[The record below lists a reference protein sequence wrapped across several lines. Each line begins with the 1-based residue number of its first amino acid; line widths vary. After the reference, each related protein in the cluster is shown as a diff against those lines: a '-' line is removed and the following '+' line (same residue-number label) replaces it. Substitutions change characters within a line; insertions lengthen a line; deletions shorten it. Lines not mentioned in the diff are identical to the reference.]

1 MVAPVSTRNAPLPSA
16 PPTADAGTP
25 RGPNPSA
32 EPAYTPTRSSA
43 GVASSPLGGLAA
55 LRLGPAT
62 ASPSSGPRILP
73 PAPHGDPRTAALPRP
88 MHLQIHDRR
97 ALSGL
102 QDHPSLESVH
112 LKGNFTLE
120 DLKAL
125 PPTLRHLDLSECT
138 GSAKSRQAIAYLAG
152 LQLESLNVAGA
163 EIGDVGARWLA
174 ANPSLKWLNAAN
186 GGIGAA
192 GARMLAASPVL
203 MSLDLTQNAIG
214 DAGVQALAGSQSLR
228 YLAVRNCL
236 VTDVGAQALALNTK
250 LTSLDLGN
258 LVTETGNEAEQAGY
272 DQTANNITAQGAW
285 MLAQSRSL
293 KALSV
298 QGNELCGDDGVLA
311 LARNRTLTALNVA
324 FTNMTSASAK
334 ALADNPVLTT
344 LSVRW
349 NYGLDDAG
357 MAKLARSR
365 SLTSLD
371 ARDTGMSKRGALALA
386 DNARIN
392 VVHDHPNLTRTTPS
406 EPALWGLAGDPGQA
420 SRTTPGDAIG
430 PSASQGRHGSAGAH
444 HVSAEHP
451 ANSARADST
460 LEGVGLIGQY
470 FDWMAQEYGLNV
482 QAPQEMPWTLLRPS
496 ASDANHGNAGA
507 HGMSAEGMA
516 SSRMAAEIREGLGL
530 IDQYVD
536 RMEREYDL
544 QVRAP
549 AAQPDGAAPEG
560 PLSTLPGDVL
570 QTIADHAG
578 PRARR
583 ALTAVNKPLRD
594 AALAATKHLTIW
606 DDAAFSRLRNY
617 PALES
622 LSFHGPLSLADLR
635 ALPPSVRHLDL
646 SGCTGSA
653 ISEAGLAYLAR
664 LPLASLDLSDTGI
677 DDRGAQA
684 LAASAS
690 LTSLNLSGNGIDNAG
705 AQALGRNTVLT
716 TLDISANPIRNAGV
730 QALADSKSL
739 TSLAVRGIQ
748 IEASGIQALAAN
760 TVLRSLDISRN
771 DLSDESAT
779 ALGDNQT
786 LTSLKANDCGL
797 TNAMAEQIARIRSLD
812 TLEVGSNSIGD
823 TGVPK
828 IARNAKLRSLNLSR
842 NPITLLGLRALEI
855 SRTLK
860 SLDMSHI
867 KCGDQGALLLSK
879 NPALTSLTL
888 GFCGI
893 SSAGAQ
899 RLAANRTLVSLDL
912 RGNTLDLAAAW
923 ALAHAT
929 PLASLNVSDCKL
941 DDAAACAL
949 AESATLTSLDVSK
962 NRLSSRAAWA
972 LAANAVLTELSISH
986 NRIGPDGAQ
995 ALSESASLTF
1005 VDARSNGI
1013 GEAGARL
1020 LEANTRMRGTPQNPH
1035 FLAQNVPE

>member
-1 MVAPVSTRNAPLPSA
+1 MAAPVSTRNAPLPSA
-16 PPTADAGTP
+16 PATADAGTP

-88 MHLQIHDRR
+88 IHLQIHDRR

-102 QDHPSLESVH
+102 HDHPSLESVH
-112 LKGNFTLE
+112 LKGDFTLE

-125 PPTLRHLDLSECT
+125 PATLRHLDLSECT

-152 LQLESLNVAGA
+152 LQLESLNVTGA
-163 EIGDVGARWLA
+163 EIGNDGAQLLA

-186 GGIGAA
+186 GGIGAD

-214 DAGVQALAGSQSLR
+214 DAGVQALAGSRSLR

-236 VTDVGAQALALNTK
+236 VTDASTEALALNTK

-272 DQTANNITAQGAW
+272 DLTANNITAPGAW

-298 QGNELCGDDGVLA
+298 QGNDQCGDDGVLA

-371 ARDTGMSKRGALALA
+371 ARDTGMSKLGALALA
-386 DNARIN
+386 DNARIR
-392 VVHDHPNLTRTTPS
+392 VLHDHPNLTRATP
-406 EPALWGLAGDPGQA
+406 
-420 SRTTPGDAIG
+420 G
-430 PSASQGRHGSAGAH
+430 PSASQARHGSAGAH
-444 HVSAEHP
+444 PMSAEGP

-470 FDWMAQEYGLNV
+470 FDRMAREYGLNV
-482 QAPQEMPWTLLRPS
+482 QAPQEMSWPLLRPS
-496 ASDANHGNAGA
+496 AWDANHGNAGA
-507 HGMSAEGMA
+507 HDVSAESLA

-536 RMEREYDL
+536 RMEQEYGL
-544 QVRAP
+544 PVRAP
-549 AAQPDGAAPEG
+549 AAQPDGTAPEG
-560 PLSTLPGDVL
+560 PLSTLPADVL

-578 PRARR
+578 PRVRR
-583 ALTAVNKPLRD
+583 ALTAVNKPLRE

-653 ISEAGLAYLAR
+653 ISEAGLAYLAQ
-664 LPLASLDLSDTGI
+664 LPLASLNLSDAGI
-677 DDRGAQA
+677 DDRGAQV
-684 LAASAS
+684 LATSAS

-739 TSLAVRGIQ
+739 TSLAVRGIG
-748 IEASGIQALAAN
+748 IGDTGIQALAAN

-771 DLSDESAT
+771 DLSNASAT
-779 ALGDNQT
+779 ALGNNQT

-812 TLEVGSNSIGD
+812 TLEVSSNSIGD

-828 IARNAKLRSLNLSR
+828 IARNATLRSLNLSR
-842 NPITLLGLRALEI
+842 NPITLQGLRALEI

-867 KCGDQGALLLSK
+867 QCGDQGALLLSK

-912 RGNTLDLAAAW
+912 RGNTLDLTAAW

-949 AESATLTSLDVSK
+949 AESSTLTSLDVSE

-972 LAANAVLTELSISH
+972 LAANTVLTELSISH

-995 ALSESASLTF
+995 ALSESTSLTF
-1005 VDARSNGI
+1005 LDARSNGI

-1020 LEANTRMRGTPQNPH
+1020 LEDNTRMRGTPQNPH
-1035 FLAQNVPE
+1035 FLAQDVLE

>member
-16 PPTADAGTP
+16 PATADAGTP

-102 QDHPSLESVH
+102 HDHPSLESVH
-112 LKGNFTLE
+112 LKGHFTLE

-125 PPTLRHLDLSECT
+125 PTTLRHLDLSECT

-163 EIGDVGARWLA
+163 EIGDGGAQLLA
-174 ANPSLKWLNAAN
+174 ANPSLKSLNAAN
-186 GGIGAA
+186 GGIGTA

-214 DAGVQALAGSQSLR
+214 DGGVQALASSLSLR
-228 YLAVRNCL
+228 YLAARNCL

-298 QGNELCGDDGVLA
+298 QGNDQCGDDGVLA

-334 ALADNPVLTT
+334 ALADNPVLTS

-371 ARDTGMSKRGALALA
+371 ARDTGMSKLGALALA
-386 DNARIN
+386 DNARIR
-392 VVHDHPNLTRTTPS
+392 VLHDHPNLTRATP
-406 EPALWGLAGDPGQA
+406 
-420 SRTTPGDAIG
+420 G
-430 PSASQGRHGSAGAH
+430 PSASQARHSSAGAH

-470 FDWMAQEYGLNV
+470 FDRMAQEYGLNV
-482 QAPQEMPWTLLRPS
+482 QAPQAMPWTLLRPS

-507 HGMSAEGMA
+507 HGMSAEGLA

-536 RMEREYDL
+536 RMEREYEL

-549 AAQPDGAAPEG
+549 AAQPDDAAPEG
-560 PLSTLPGDVL
+560 PLSTLPADVL
-570 QTIADHAG
+570 QTIAAHAG
-578 PRARR
+578 PRGRR
-583 ALTAVNKPLRD
+583 ALTAVNKPLRE

-606 DDAAFSRLRNY
+606 DEAAFSRLRNY

-664 LPLASLDLSDTGI
+664 LPLESLDLSDTGI

-716 TLDISANPIRNAGV
+716 ALDISANPIRTVGI
-730 QALADSKSL
+730 QALAESKSL
-739 TSLAVRGIQ
+739 TSLAVRGIR
-748 IEASGIQALAAN
+748 IEESGIQALAAN
-760 TVLRSLDISRN
+760 TVLESLDISRN
-771 DLSDESAT
+771 DLSNTSAT

-797 TNAMAEQIARIRSLD
+797 TNAMAEQIARIRSLH
-812 TLEVGSNSIGD
+812 TLEVSSNSIGD

-828 IARNAKLRSLNLSR
+828 IARNATLRSLNLSR
-842 NPITLLGLRALEI
+842 NPITLEGLRALEI

-867 KCGDQGALLLSK
+867 RCGDQGALLLSK
-879 NPALTSLTL
+879 NRALTSLTL

-923 ALAHAT
+923 ALARAT

-949 AESATLTSLDVSK
+949 AESPTLTSLDVSE
-962 NRLSSRAAWA
+962 NQLSSRAAWA
-972 LAANAVLTELSISH
+972 FATNAVLTSLHISH
-986 NRIGPDGAQ
+986 NHIGPDGAQ
-995 ALSESASLTF
+995 ALAESASLTF
-1005 VDARSNGI
+1005 LDARATGI

-1020 LEANTRMRGTPQNPH
+1020 LEANTRIQGTPQNPH
-1035 FLAQNVPE
+1035 FLAQYVPR

>member
-112 LKGNFTLE
+112 LKGHFTLE

-125 PPTLRHLDLSECT
+125 PATLRHLDLSECT

-163 EIGDVGARWLA
+163 EIGDGGAQLLA
-174 ANPSLKWLNAAN
+174 ANPSLKSLNAAN
-186 GGIGAA
+186 GGIGTA

-214 DAGVQALAGSQSLR
+214 DGGVQALASSQSLR

-298 QGNELCGDDGVLA
+298 QGNDQCGDDGVLA

-334 ALADNPVLTT
+334 ALADNPVLTS

-371 ARDTGMSKRGALALA
+371 ARDTGMSKLGALALA
-386 DNARIN
+386 DNARIR
-392 VVHDHPNLTRTTPS
+392 VLHDHPNLTRATP
-406 EPALWGLAGDPGQA
+406 
-420 SRTTPGDAIG
+420 G
-430 PSASQGRHGSAGAH
+430 PSASQARHSSAGAH

-460 LEGVGLIGQY
+460 QEGVGLIGQY

-536 RMEREYDL
+536 RMEREYEL

-549 AAQPDGAAPEG
+549 AAQPDDAAPEG
-560 PLSTLPGDVL
+560 PLSTLPADVL
-570 QTIADHAG
+570 QTIAAHAG
-578 PRARR
+578 PRGRR
-583 ALTAVNKPLRD
+583 ALTAVNKPLRE

-606 DDAAFSRLRNY
+606 DEAAFSRLRNY

-664 LPLASLDLSDTGI
+664 LPLESLDLSDTGI

-716 TLDISANPIRNAGV
+716 ALDISANPIRTVGI
-730 QALADSKSL
+730 QALAESKSL
-739 TSLAVRGIQ
+739 TSLAVRGIR
-748 IEASGIQALAAN
+748 IEESGIQALAAN
-760 TVLRSLDISRN
+760 TVLESLDISRN
-771 DLSDESAT
+771 DLSNTSAT

-797 TNAMAEQIARIRSLD
+797 TNAMAEQIARIRSLH
-812 TLEVGSNSIGD
+812 TLEVSSNSIGD

-828 IARNAKLRSLNLSR
+828 IARNATLRSLNLSR
-842 NPITLLGLRALEI
+842 NPITLEGLRALEI

-867 KCGDQGALLLSK
+867 RCGDQGALLLSK
-879 NPALTSLTL
+879 NRALTSLTL

-923 ALAHAT
+923 ALAHAK

-995 ALSESASLTF
+995 ALSESTSLTF
-1005 VDARSNGI
+1005 LDARATGI

-1020 LEANTRMRGTPQNPH
+1020 LEANTRIQGTPQNPH

>member
-16 PPTADAGTP
+16 PATADAGTP

-73 PAPHGDPRTAALPRP
+73 PAAHGDPRTAALPRP

-102 QDHPSLESVH
+102 RDHPSLESVH
-112 LKGNFTLE
+112 LKGHFTLE

-125 PPTLRHLDLSECT
+125 PATLRHLDLSECT

-163 EIGDVGARWLA
+163 EIGDGGAQLLA
-174 ANPSLKWLNAAN
+174 ANPSLKSLNAAN
-186 GGIGAA
+186 GGIGTA

-214 DAGVQALAGSQSLR
+214 DAGVQALASSQSLR

-298 QGNELCGDDGVLA
+298 QGNDQCGDDGVLA

-334 ALADNPVLTT
+334 ALADNPVLTS

-371 ARDTGMSKRGALALA
+371 ARDTGMSKLGALALA
-386 DNARIN
+386 DNARIR
-392 VVHDHPNLTRTTPS
+392 VLHDHPNLTRATP
-406 EPALWGLAGDPGQA
+406 
-420 SRTTPGDAIG
+420 G
-430 PSASQGRHGSAGAH
+430 PSASQARHSSAGAH

-470 FDWMAQEYGLNV
+470 FDRMAQEYGLNV
-482 QAPQEMPWTLLRPS
+482 QAPQAMPWTLLRPS

-507 HGMSAEGMA
+507 HGMSAEGLA

-536 RMEREYDL
+536 RMEREYEL

-549 AAQPDGAAPEG
+549 AAQPDDAAPEG
-560 PLSTLPGDVL
+560 PLSTLPADVL
-570 QTIADHAG
+570 QTIAAHAG
-578 PRARR
+578 PRGRR
-583 ALTAVNKPLRD
+583 ALTAVNKPLRE

-606 DDAAFSRLRNY
+606 DEAAFSRLRNY

-684 LAASAS
+684 LAASTS

-705 AQALGRNTVLT
+705 AEALGRNTVLT
-716 TLDISANPIRNAGV
+716 ALDISANPIRTVGI
-730 QALADSKSL
+730 QALAESKSL
-739 TSLAVRGIQ
+739 TSLAVRGIR
-748 IEASGIQALAAN
+748 IEESGIQALAAN
-760 TVLRSLDISRN
+760 TVLESLDISRN
-771 DLSDESAT
+771 DLSNASAT

-797 TNAMAEQIARIRSLD
+797 TNAMAEQIARIRSLH
-812 TLEVGSNSIGD
+812 TLEVSSNSIGD

-828 IARNAKLRSLNLSR
+828 IARNATLRSLNLSR
-842 NPITLLGLRALEI
+842 NPITLEGLRALEI

-867 KCGDQGALLLSK
+867 RCGDQGALLLSK
-879 NPALTSLTL
+879 NRALTSLTL

-923 ALAHAT
+923 ALAHAK

-995 ALSESASLTF
+995 ALSESTSLTF
-1005 VDARSNGI
+1005 LDARATGI

-1020 LEANTRMRGTPQNPH
+1020 LEANTRIQGTPQNPH

>member
-1 MVAPVSTRNAPLPSA
+1 MAAPVSTRNAPLPSA
-16 PPTADAGTP
+16 PATTDAGTP
-25 RGPNPSA
+25 HGSNPSA
-32 EPAYTPTRSSA
+32 EPAYTPARSSA

-73 PAPHGDPRTAALPRP
+73 PAAHGDPRTAALPRP

-102 QDHPSLESVH
+102 HDHPSLESVH
-112 LKGNFTLE
+112 LKGHFTLE

-125 PPTLRHLDLSECT
+125 PATLRHLDLSECT

-163 EIGDVGARWLA
+163 EIGDGGAQLLA
-174 ANPSLKWLNAAN
+174 ANPSLKSLNAAN
-186 GGIGAA
+186 GGIGTA

-214 DAGVQALAGSQSLR
+214 DAGVQALASSQSLR

-298 QGNELCGDDGVLA
+298 QGNDQCGDDGVLA

-334 ALADNPVLTT
+334 ALADNPVLTS

-371 ARDTGMSKRGALALA
+371 ARDTGMSKLGALALA
-386 DNARIN
+386 DNARIH
-392 VVHDHPNLTRTTPS
+392 VLHDHPNLTRATP
-406 EPALWGLAGDPGQA
+406 
-420 SRTTPGDAIG
+420 G
-430 PSASQGRHGSAGAH
+430 PSASQARHSSAGAH

-470 FDWMAQEYGLNV
+470 FDRMAQEYGLNV
-482 QAPQEMPWTLLRPS
+482 QAPQAMPWTLLRPS
-496 ASDANHGNAGA
+496 ASDANHGNASA
-507 HGMSAEGMA
+507 HDVSAESLA

-536 RMEREYDL
+536 RMEREYEL

-549 AAQPDGAAPEG
+549 AAQPDDAAPEG
-560 PLSTLPGDVL
+560 PLSTLPADVL
-570 QTIADHAG
+570 QTIAAHAG
-578 PRARR
+578 PRGRR
-583 ALTAVNKPLRD
+583 ALTAVNKPLRE

-606 DDAAFSRLRNY
+606 DEAAFSRLRNY

-622 LSFHGPLSLADLR
+622 LSFHGPLSLSDLR

-664 LPLASLDLSDTGI
+664 LPLESLDLSDTGI

-705 AQALGRNTVLT
+705 AQALGRNTLLT
-716 TLDISANPIRNAGV
+716 ALDISANPIRTVGI
-730 QALADSKSL
+730 QALAESKSL
-739 TSLAVRGIQ
+739 TSLAVRGIR
-748 IEASGIQALAAN
+748 IEESGIQALAAN
-760 TVLRSLDISRN
+760 TVLESLDISRN
-771 DLSDESAT
+771 DLSNTSAT

-797 TNAMAEQIARIRSLD
+797 TNAMAEQIARIRSLH
-812 TLEVGSNSIGD
+812 TLEVSSNSIGD

-828 IARNAKLRSLNLSR
+828 IARNATLRSLNLSR
-842 NPITLLGLRALEI
+842 NPITLEGLRALEI

-867 KCGDQGALLLSK
+867 RCGDQGALLLSK
-879 NPALTSLTL
+879 NRALTSLTL

-923 ALAHAT
+923 ALARAT

-949 AESATLTSLDVSK
+949 AESPTLTSLDVSE
-962 NRLSSRAAWA
+962 NQLSSRAAWA
-972 LAANAVLTELSISH
+972 FATNAVLTSLHISH
-986 NRIGPDGAQ
+986 NHIGPDGAQ
-995 ALSESASLTF
+995 ALSESTSLTF
-1005 VDARSNGI
+1005 LDARATGI

-1020 LEANTRMRGTPQNPH
+1020 LEANTRIQGTPQNPH
-1035 FLAQNVPE
+1035 FLAQYVPR